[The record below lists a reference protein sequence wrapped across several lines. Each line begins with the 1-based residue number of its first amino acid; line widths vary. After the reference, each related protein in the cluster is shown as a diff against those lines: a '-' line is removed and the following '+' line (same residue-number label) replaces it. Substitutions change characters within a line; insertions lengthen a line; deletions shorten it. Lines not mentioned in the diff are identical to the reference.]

1 MVTVFGAQFP
11 VAYNISRERLPV
23 ALRHQCSIL
32 FFALLIST
40 IEETR
45 LPLPYSSHPHENIFF
60 FFFKAN
66 SVLQLARAR
75 KGTVLVA
82 CIRTEVE
89 EP

>member
-11 VAYNISRERLPV
+11 VAYNSSRERLPV

-60 FFFKAN
+60 FFKAN